1 MLELEKGGPAKAKV
15 RHSALHALTRIAR
28 AVSRLAKAQTQ
39 LDRLNESIR
48 EAEASRIQLDA
59 EAGAVIEEFQAA
71 RTAQDAERAHSTLST
86 TEARRLQAEV
96 DRLRAAFR
104 RYEEMDVVL
113 RDRRGYDE
121 RKLAIVRRQ
130 HKRLVGEA
138 RTIAT
143 FVAQVEICKLNCF
156 LLTQKVGRIRSA
168 LAIDVSA
175 SLPEAIKQANKAM
188 GLDDRGSL
196 PEQATR
202 LVEALGLP
210 LSSTPE

>member
-1 MLELEKGGPAKAKV
+1 M
-15 RHSALHALTRIAR
+15 HALTRIAR

-39 LDRLNESIR
+39 LDRLNESIW

-59 EAGAVIEEFQAA
+59 EAGAVLEEFQAA
-71 RTAQDAERAHSTLST
+71 RIAQDAERAHSTLST

-113 RDRRGYDE
+113 RDRWGDDE
-121 RKLAIVRRQ
+121 RKLAIVQRQ

-138 RTIAT
+138 RTISS
-143 FVAQVEICKLNCF
+143 FVAQVEICKLNC
-156 LLTQKVGRIRSA
+156 LL
-168 LAIDVSA
+168 
-175 SLPEAIKQANKAM
+175 
-188 GLDDRGSL
+188 
-196 PEQATR
+196 
-202 LVEALGLP
+202 